1 MAPVINKKDMVE
13 ESEAVEEKEDHVVCS
28 CCLSQEQEGSL
39 HLYDQGNEQRCR
51 GGRCQALINI
61 KSAHPAISFDAP
73 VIGKGQIA

>member
-39 HLYDQGNEQRCR
+39 HLYDQGNEQTI
-51 GGRCQALINI
+51 GGAVEAAAAKPWSI
-61 KSAHPAISFDAP
+61 
-73 VIGKGQIA
+73 